1 MVVDVMKYR
10 IALFALTAIFARNA
24 AAETQPYDFD
34 MLHSRIFFEYEHQ
47 GYSTMF
53 GHFRRFSGT
62 LEFDPEDPTA
72 SRLDITIPADSIDVF
87 DDELNARLLTDA
99 FFNVAEHPE
108 IRFISTQI
116 VPIDDR
122 RLRVDGSLTML
133 GVTRPLSLEIVQNKI
148 GVNRQGMQV
157 AGFSGRGGLERAAYG
172 MDFLSSVAGGEVMF
186 RVEVEVSPR
195 SALE

>member
-1 MVVDVMKYR
+1 
-10 IALFALTAIFARNA
+10 
-24 AAETQPYDFD
+24 
-34 MLHSRIFFEYEHQ
+34 
-47 GYSTMF
+47 MF